1 MKAAR
6 LFAVML
12 GIVGLALML
21 GTVGLCLT
29 SLDAPVKLQEVPREA
44 VACAEELRQALDEG
58 NLTAVEEKLY
68 GQPSLGVEEALTEEA
83 AAVWELFRTGISCE
97 LTSDLYVS
105 GSALAVDAVVTVPEI
120 ASITDTLQDHALT
133 LMNQRIASATEMSE
147 LYDEGNN
154 FRVELIE
161 EVMAQAV
168 ETAFKE
174 PPEMLTYETT
184 WLLVFREGQWW
195 AVPDQALMKALSGGL
210 A

>member
-29 SLDAPVKLQEVPREA
+29 SLDAPVKLQEVPQEA

-58 NLTAVEEKLY
+58 NLTAAEEKLC

-83 AAVWELFRTGISCE
+83 AAVWGLFRTGISCE